1 MIYPVKVK
9 NVNIMIP
16 KFNNKKVLCIGEVLW
31 DNMPGG
37 TKPGGAL
44 LNTAYHLHKNG
55 IQVTLVSKVGTDTK
69 GVTLLGHMKE
79 TGLNTDAIYF
89 DDTLPTSEANIKI
102 DRFNNIRYNI
112 IEPVAWDNLK
122 INMKIVD
129 YAGTAGAIIYGSLAS
144 RQKVTRETI
153 DVILGF
159 DNVKIMDVNLRPPFN
174 IKEIVEPLLMK
185 ANIAKFEE
193 TEVDQVLNWHNKVI
207 VNEKERL
214 KWISEFYG
222 FDIVCVKKEDNG
234 AMAYSNDVFFEY
246 SGREEEKVGNVG
258 SGAAFLAGFVSS
270 LMSGK
275 SIQQALNSGCQA
287 AAINAPDNS
296 AMPYIDNV
304 V

>member
-1 MIYPVKVK
+1 
-9 NVNIMIP
+9 MIP
-16 KFNNKKVLCIGEVLW
+16 KFNNKNVLCIGEVLW
-31 DNMPGG
+31 DNLPGG

-55 IQVTLVSKVGTDTK
+55 IHVTLVSKVGTDTK

-89 DDTLPTSEANIKI
+89 DDTLPTSEANVKI

-174 IKEIVEPLLMK
+174 TKEMVEPLLMK
-185 ANIAKFEE
+185 ADIVKFDES
-193 TEVDQVLNWHNKVI
+193 EVDQVLNWHNKVI
-207 VNEKERL
+207 VNEKEQL
-214 KWISEFYG
+214 KWISEFYACE
-222 FDIVCVKKEDNG
+222 IVCVKKEGNG
-234 AMAYSNDVFFEY
+234 AIAYNSDVFFEY
-246 SGREEEKVGNVG
+246 SVKEEEKVSNVG

-275 SIQQALNSGCQA
+275 SIQQALNTGCHE
-287 AAINAPDNS
+287 AAIIAPDNS
-296 AMPYIDNV
+296 AMPYYDNIT
-304 V
+304 